1 MERTTYFDMLFGVT
15 HVDACMHT
23 NLFVVSGNLQGCEDE
38 IRAEAD
44 GTQAGKKENT
54 INDNKY
60 LQTIIKCSTMT
71 T

>member
-1 MERTTYFDMLFGVT
+1 MGRTTYFDMLFGVT

-44 GTQAGKKENT
+44 RIQAGKKQNMWKKT
-54 INDNKY
+54 
-60 LQTIIKCSTMT
+60 
-71 T
+71 